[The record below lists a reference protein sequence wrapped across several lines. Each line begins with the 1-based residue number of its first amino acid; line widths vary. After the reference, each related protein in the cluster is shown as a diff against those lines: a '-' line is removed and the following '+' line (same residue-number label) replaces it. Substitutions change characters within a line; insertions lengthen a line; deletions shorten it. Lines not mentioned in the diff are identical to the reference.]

1 MKSFLLSKTALI
13 AVAVSA
19 GFLFCACNSN
29 QGKSSETLSAEPG
42 DSSSVAMA
50 EPPAADSYS
59 LAIDRYLIDSIGAYY
74 AEGEYCIPTKTIID
88 VDDTN
93 TEDIL
98 VYGDFWVFNYNLV
111 GDTLK
116 TVSGGDHPGL
126 MHVKQTNDR
135 FEVIAFDRVEDGSD
149 YLPSAQRIFGDKFN
163 DFQQISSNEKDR
175 EENRKAIIAGY
186 VKKNKIPA
194 TMYQDYGWDPIVF

>member
-1 MKSFLLSKTALI
+1 MLLIQIAACAFMFL
-13 AVAVSA
+13 
-19 GFLFCACNSN
+19 GACTSN
-29 QGKSSETLSAEPG
+29 NGKSSETSQVSEPNDSAAVTE
-42 DSSSVAMA
+42 A
-50 EPPAADSYS
+50 EQPVVDTYS
-59 LAIDRYLIDSIGAYY
+59 LAIDSYLIDSIGAYY

-88 VDDTN
+88 VDDKN

-126 MHVKQTNDR
+126 MHVKQTNDC

-149 YLPSAQRIFGDKFN
+149 YLPSAQKIFGDKFN
-163 DFQQISSNEKDR
+163 EFQQVSSDEKAR
-175 EENRKAIIAGY
+175 EQNRLNIIAEF
-186 VKKNKIPA
+186 VKKNNISA
-194 TMYQDYGWDPIVF
+194 TMYQDYGWDPIAF